1 MSSSN
6 RAAEPCDAVV
16 TASGQ
21 PTGPIRLPEEDAADF
36 VEQFNRAYARLGIAV
51 RPCGDRPVSST
62 SERLRR

>member
-6 RAAEPCDAVV
+6 RTAEPCDAVL

-21 PTGPIRLPEEDAADF
+21 PTGPLRLPEEDAAAF
-36 VEQFNRAYARLGIAV
+36 VAQFNRTYAQLGIAV
-51 RPCGDRPVSST
+51 RPCGDRPMSST